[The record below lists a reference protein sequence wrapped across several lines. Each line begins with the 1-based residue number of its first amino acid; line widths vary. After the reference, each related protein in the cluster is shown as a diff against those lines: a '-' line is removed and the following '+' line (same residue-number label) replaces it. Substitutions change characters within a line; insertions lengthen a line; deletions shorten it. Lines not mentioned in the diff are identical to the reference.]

1 MTYTNAKWTTS
12 PLTIENVSDLV
23 ALTNKLKEFN
33 YQSPVRLIPIEGNK
47 VVIEG
52 DFNPATPISSP
63 SYIHQNILS
72 TTPTPEAKK
81 FTDVKTLIA
90 EFVNHNFI
98 FKCSWDTPTTKEFG
112 AWVAIVNCKN
122 GQIMREFELNE
133 AYLDLLSILEKS
145 TA

>member
-12 PLTIENVSDLV
+12 PLTIENVSNLV

-52 DFNPATPISSP
+52 DFNPAEPITVP
-63 SYIHQNILS
+63 MFTI
-72 TTPTPEAKK
+72 TPTPEAEK

-98 FKCSWDTPTTKEFG
+98 FKCSWDVPATKEFG
-112 AWVAIVNCKN
+112 AWVAMVNCKN
-122 GQIMREFELNE
+122 
-133 AYLDLLSILEKS
+133 
-145 TA
+145 

>member
-1 MTYTNAKWTTS
+1 MTYTNSKWTTS

-63 SYIHQNILS
+63 SYIHQSILS
-72 TTPTPEAKK
+72 TTPTPEAEK

-112 AWVAIVNCKN
+112 AWVAIVNHRN
-122 GQIMREFELNE
+122 GQNMREVDLNQ
-133 AYLDLLSILEKS
+133 AYLDLLNMLEKS

>member
-12 PLTIENVSDLV
+12 PLTIENVSNLV

-52 DFNPATPISSP
+52 DFDPATPITAP
-63 SYIHQNILS
+63 MF
-72 TTPTPEAKK
+72 TMAPTPEAEK
-81 FTDVKTLIA
+81 FTDVKTLIS

-112 AWVAIVNCKN
+112 AWVAVVDYKS
-122 GQIMREFELNE
+122 GQIMREFGLNE
-133 AYLDLLSILEKS
+133 AYLDLLNMLEKS
-145 TA
+145 PA

>member
-1 MTYTNAKWTTS
+1 MTYTNAKWATS
-12 PLTIENVSDLV
+12 PLTIENVSNLV

-52 DFNPATPISSP
+52 DFDPATPITAP
-63 SYIHQNILS
+63 MF
-72 TTPTPEAKK
+72 TMAPTPEAEK
-81 FTDVKTLIA
+81 FTDVKTLIS
-90 EFVNHNFI
+90 EFVNHDFI

-112 AWVAIVNCKN
+112 AWVAIVNCNN
-122 GQIMREFELNE
+122 GKIMREFELNE
-133 AYLDLLSILEKS
+133 AYLDLLNVLEKS

>member
-12 PLTIENVSDLV
+12 PLTIENVSALV

-63 SYIHQNILS
+63 SYIHQSILS
-72 TTPTPEAKK
+72 TTPTPEAEN
-81 FTDVKTLIA
+81 FTDVKRLIS
-90 EFVNHNFI
+90 EFVKHNFV

-122 GQIMREFELNE
+122 GQIMREVDLNE
-133 AYLDLLSILEKS
+133 GYLDLLNMLEKS

>member
-52 DFNPATPISSP
+52 DFDPATPISSP

-72 TTPTPEAKK
+72 TTPTPEAEKS
-81 FTDVKTLIA
+81 TDVKTLIA

-112 AWVAIVNCKN
+112 AWVAIVNCNN
-122 GQIMREFELNE
+122 GQIMHEVDLNE
-133 AYLDLLSILEKS
+133 GYLDLLNALEKT